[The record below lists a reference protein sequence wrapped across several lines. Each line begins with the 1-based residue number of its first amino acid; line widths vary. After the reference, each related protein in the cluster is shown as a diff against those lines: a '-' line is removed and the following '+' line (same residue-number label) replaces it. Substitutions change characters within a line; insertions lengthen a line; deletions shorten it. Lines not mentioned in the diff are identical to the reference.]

1 MGMSR
6 RCVPFTPF
14 EGKLSGSM
22 VALVSNAGVHLK
34 SQEPFSPE
42 GDNSL
47 RVVPG
52 DVKGAELMVT
62 HSHYDHADADR
73 DIDCVFPID
82 RLREFRQEGLI
93 GGLGDKHVGFGYSLN
108 LKETYEVTAPQ
119 VADAIERSKA
129 NLVVLTAG

>member
-14 EGKLSGSM
+14 EGTLSESM

-73 DIDCVFPID
+73 DINCVFPID

-93 GGLGDKHVGFGYSLN
+93 GGLGDKHIGFGYNLN

-119 VADAIERSKA
+119 VADVIERSKA
-129 NLVVLTAG
+129 DLVVLTAG

>member
-1 MGMSR
+1 MSW
-6 RCVPFTPF
+6 RCVQYTH
-14 EGKLSGSM
+14 GGVTLSESL
-22 VALVSNAGVHLK
+22 VALVWNAGIHLK
-34 SQEPFSPE
+34 SQQPFNPE

-52 DVKGAELMVT
+52 DVKGAELLVT

-73 DIDCVFPID
+73 DINCVFPID
-82 RLREFRQEGLI
+82 RLRELRQEGLI

-129 NLVVLTAG
+129 DLVVLTAG

>member
-14 EGKLSGSM
+14 EGTLSESM

-52 DVKGAELMVT
+52 DVKGSELMIT

-73 DIDCVFPID
+73 DINCVFPID
-82 RLREFRQEGLI
+82 RLRELRQEGLI

-129 NLVVLTAG
+129 DLVVLTAG